1 MTPSTASAM
10 FARDQRR
17 DRRGRPSDSLPAEIR
32 REKTIARGWRAGLS
46 RTLRRL
52 RKPRGG

>member
-32 REKTIARGWRAGLS
+32 REKAIARGWRAGLS

>member
-1 MTPSTASAM
+1 M
-10 FARDQRR
+10 FALEQRR
-17 DRRGRPSDSLPAEIR
+17 DRRGRPGDALPAEIR

-52 RKPRGG
+52 RKLREA